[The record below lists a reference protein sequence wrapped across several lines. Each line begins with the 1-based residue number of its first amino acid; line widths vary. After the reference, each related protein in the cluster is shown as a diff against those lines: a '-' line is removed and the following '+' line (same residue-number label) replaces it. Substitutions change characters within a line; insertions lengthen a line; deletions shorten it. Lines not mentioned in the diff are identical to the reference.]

1 MSGWAGLRKRGWE
14 GSDRVD
20 IELYSLL
27 ALAILLTS
35 VGTILFALFTY
46 VMFRIRETRKLKK
59 SAAAHQAAPVEVAPP
74 APPPQFFKP
83 YEPSH

>member
-1 MSGWAGLRKRGWE
+1 M
-14 GSDRVD
+14 D

-35 VGTILFALFTY
+35 VGTVLFALFTY

-59 SAAAHQAAPVEVAPP
+59 TAAHAAASPAPDPAPTPAPP
-74 APPPQFFKP
+74 APQPQFFKP
-83 YEPSH
+83 YEPSV

>member
-1 MSGWAGLRKRGWE
+1 M
-14 GSDRVD
+14 D

-46 VMFRIRETRKLKK
+46 IMFRIRETRKLKK
-59 SAAAHQAAPVEVAPP
+59 TAAAHSAAPEPVPAP
-74 APPPQFFKP
+74 PPPQFFKP
-83 YEPSH
+83 YEPSL